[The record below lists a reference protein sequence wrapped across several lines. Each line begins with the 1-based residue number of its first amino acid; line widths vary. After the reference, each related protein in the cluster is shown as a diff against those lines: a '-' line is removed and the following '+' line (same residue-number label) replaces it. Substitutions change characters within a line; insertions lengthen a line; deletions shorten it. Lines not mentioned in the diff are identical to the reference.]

1 MATNKTEHDKK
12 VEQVV
17 KQLKR
22 KGWNVEADLKGFNN
36 PDSIGQNNFI
46 PDIVAK
52 KSGATKIIEVETEK
66 TVEKDKDQQEAFRR
80 SAGQKKRTTF
90 EIVMAD
96 KKK

>member
-1 MATNKTEHDKK
+1 MHDKK